1 MEELKMNENQDNFIK
16 TRLSEFI
23 GMSLHNSLA
32 AYDGMKI
39 YDMPLIGI
47 ASADDPFFQKF
58 REPGIVGPGF
68 ILPKE
73 WLQGA
78 KSVISYFLPFTK
90 EVRDTNRAPGLPSEE
105 WVSARIDGEVFNN
118 EVRSF
123 LVEMLKQM
131 SADAVAPCLDPR
143 FKVVNRISNWSER
156 HVSYAAGLGT
166 FGLHRALI
174 TEKGSAG
181 RLGSVITTL
190 ELTPTKRIY
199 KSYDDYCL
207 YLTQGKCGACIR
219 RCPPLAIT
227 DKGKDNQICEE
238 YIDREILSR
247 FAPRYGCAKCSI
259 SVPCESKNP
268 VV

>member
-1 MEELKMNENQDNFIK
+1 MDENQDNIIK

-23 GMSLHNSLA
+23 EMSLHNSLA
-32 AYDGMKI
+32 AHDGMKM
-39 YDMPLIGI
+39 YDMPIMGI

-58 REPGIVGPGF
+58 RELGIVGPGF
-68 ILPKE
+68 VLPHE
-73 WLQGA
+73 WLPGA

-90 EVRDTNRAPGLPSEE
+90 EVCDTNR
-105 WVSARIDGEVFNN
+105 
-118 EVRSF
+118 
-123 LVEMLKQM
+123 
-131 SADAVAPCLDPR
+131 APCLDPR

-156 HVSYAAGLGT
+156 HVAYAAGLGT

-174 TEKGSAG
+174 TEKGTAG
-181 RLGSVITTL
+181 RLGSVVTTL

-199 KSYDDYCL
+199 KSYDEYCL
-207 YLTQGKCGACIR
+207 YLTQGKCGACMR

-238 YIDREILSR
+238 YIGREILSR

-259 SVPCESKNP
+259 SVPCESKNLA
-268 VV
+268 V